1 VGYVKAVDD
10 VALDVFPGETVGIV
24 GESGSGKTTL
34 GRTILR
40 LDKAREGSVWFR
52 GENLLEMPSR
62 ELRPKRRHLQMIF
75 QDPFSSL
82 NPRFTVQEIVT
93 EGLIEHGLLEN
104 GESPRDAA
112 VRWLEEVGLKAEH
125 VDRYPHEFSGGQ
137 RQRICIARAIAVR
150 PDFIVCDEAVSAL
163 DVTIQAK
170 VIELLI
176 DLRKRYGLSYL
187 FISHDLAVVKKI
199 SDRVVVMKGGRIVE
213 QGPTDQVISRP
224 QEEYTQRLIAAVP
237 VPGGVRKRS

>member
-1 VGYVKAVDD
+1 
-10 VALDVFPGETVGIV
+10 
-24 GESGSGKTTL
+24 
-34 GRTILR
+34 
-40 LDKAREGSVWFR
+40 
-52 GENLLEMPSR
+52 
-62 ELRPKRRHLQMIF
+62 MIF

-93 EGLIEHGLLEN
+93 EGLIEHRLLEN

-125 VDRYPHEFSGGQ
+125 ADRYPHEFSGGQ

-213 QGPTDQVISRP
+213 QGPTDDVISRP

>member
-1 VGYVKAVDD
+1 
-10 VALDVFPGETVGIV
+10 
-24 GESGSGKTTL
+24 
-34 GRTILR
+34 
-40 LDKAREGSVWFR
+40 
-52 GENLLEMPSR
+52 
-62 ELRPKRRHLQMIF
+62 
-75 QDPFSSL
+75 
-82 NPRFTVQEIVT
+82 
-93 EGLIEHGLLEN
+93 
-104 GESPRDAA
+104 
-112 VRWLEEVGLKAEH
+112 
-125 VDRYPHEFSGGQ
+125 
-137 RQRICIARAIAVR
+137 VR